1 MASSPLIF
9 EAMPPPA
16 ARRRPAQFTLP
27 SVLNVEKRLA
37 ECPLLALF
45 GHGAMSDL
53 SPLSGVK
60 RKLDFGAVRAA
71 FDPNQTSGALNGS
84 ALEAVSQPY
93 PSIYD
98 VLSLAK
104 AQTDPALLKLGC

>member
-37 ECPLLALF
+37 ECPLLADIV
-45 GHGAMSDL
+45 AKVENRTMPKISR
-53 SPLSGVK
+53 K
-60 RKLDFGAVRAA
+60 RIFRH
-71 FDPNQTSGALNGS
+71 
-84 ALEAVSQPY
+84 
-93 PSIYD
+93 IYRCN
-98 VLSLAK
+98 
-104 AQTDPALLKLGC
+104 TP

>member
-37 ECPLLALF
+37 ECPLLAQSGHDRSIGEGLF
-45 GHGAMSDL
+45 L
-53 SPLSGVK
+53 RVE
-60 RKLDFGAVRAA
+60 R
-71 FDPNQTSGALNGS
+71 T
-84 ALEAVSQPY
+84 
-93 PSIYD
+93 
-98 VLSLAK
+98 
-104 AQTDPALLKLGC
+104 